1 MKPFNLEEYLDE
13 PLRKI
18 VTREGGEARIT
29 RVDADDSPYPI
40 LASVNMGT
48 KKKKSKKF
56 LL

>member
-1 MKPFNLEEYLDE
+1 MKPFTLEEYLDE
-13 PLRKI
+13 PSRKI
-18 VTREGGEARIT
+18 VTKERGEARIT

-40 LASVNMGT
+40 LASVDMGI